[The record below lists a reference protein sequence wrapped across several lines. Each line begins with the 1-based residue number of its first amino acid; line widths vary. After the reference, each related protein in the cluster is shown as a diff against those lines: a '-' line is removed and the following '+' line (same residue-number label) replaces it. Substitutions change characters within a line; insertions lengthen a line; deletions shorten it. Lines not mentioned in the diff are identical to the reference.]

1 MHRLEAAIERVVE
14 RMMAVHEAELAREAA
29 AHKVDPEEREQAFK
43 ALALSP
49 NFEQDYDVFEE
60 RFPGYFARRTAQMLR
75 ERGK

>member
-29 AHKVDPEEREQAFK
+29 ARGPDTAERARSF
-43 ALALSP
+43 LALTTSP
-49 NFEQDYDVFEE
+49 NFEADYGVFEE